1 MFYWLLSVLPKC
13 YKWRHYQVKWKVSY
27 RFSFVWLHSSWFYT
41 QRLFLNKSDRPIIEY
56 FLFNKR
62 FERIWLNRELLR
74 LQPQSA
80 RALLEVLTEARCK
93 SSAVHKHAD
102 NFSYN
107 NQFWIF
113 NWKYHIESQVQ
124 VNADDTLLRYLDV
137 YTTQSPESKL
147 VTATAWYLLAFI
159 ILSTSFHWPVRGSN
173 SRMSSTSEELPW
185 PPN

>member
-13 YKWRHYQVKWKVSY
+13 YKWRHYQVKWKVSH

-93 SSAVHKHAD
+93 SKVIAIIEQKMSFQFRQSARQGNSEWTFFKIQLVS
-102 NFSYN
+102 FI
-107 NQFWIF
+107 QCG
-113 NWKYHIESQVQ
+113 SQ
-124 VNADDTLLRYLDV
+124 TC
-137 YTTQSPESKL
+137 
-147 VTATAWYLLAFI
+147 
-159 ILSTSFHWPVRGSN
+159 G
-173 SRMSSTSEELPW
+173 
-185 PPN
+185 